1 MFTTS
6 PPIGFNFDDVI
17 IQCVRVVEN
26 TDVLAGSPI
35 LLDDTVLSPSVNSG
49 LNTLTI
55 DKGNLDMIACK
66 HLTLDRASVG
76 PVGVLL
82 DDDLQATR
90 IAAMAQNT
98 FAPVRVMLQ
107 GVTTITL
114 GSTADMSFSY
124 AVGKTTA
131 SHAPLTVS
139 VGDPI
144 DVGYISEASA
154 KGKWEKAWKP
164 SSHSSLADGRG
175 KVMALEAGSP
185 GDTIRVYVDAYKGS
199 VGYKGL
205 G

>member
-1 MFTTS
+1 MSTTS

-17 IQCVRVVEN
+17 IQCVRVSEN

-55 DKGNLDMIACK
+55 DKGNLDLIACK

-98 FAPVRVMLQ
+98 FVPVRVMLR

-124 AVGKTTA
+124 TNSSGRPS
-131 SHAPLTVS
+131 SHAPGTVA

-144 DVGYISEASA
+144 DVGYISDASA

-164 SSHSSLADGRG
+164 DPPLAKGRG

-185 GDTIRVYVDAYKGS
+185 GDSIRVYVDVYKNA
-199 VGYKGL
+199 VGHRGT
-205 G
+205 